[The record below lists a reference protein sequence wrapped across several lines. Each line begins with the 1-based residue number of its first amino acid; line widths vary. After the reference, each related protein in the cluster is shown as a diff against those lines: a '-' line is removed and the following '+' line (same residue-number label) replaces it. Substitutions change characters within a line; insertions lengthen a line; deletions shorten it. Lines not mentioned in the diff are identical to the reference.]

1 MIFMTPLLK
10 TNLKTKA
17 KNFAIMHIYIYIY
30 IYISH
35 LSLYGTKT
43 YQSLIL
49 NQNSLIKKQKNKKG
63 GEITWVEKV

>member
-1 MIFMTPLLK
+1 MTPLLK
-10 TNLKTKA
+10 INLKTKA

-30 IYISH
+30 ILSH

-43 YQSLIL
+43 YQGFIL

>member
-1 MIFMTPLLK
+1 MTPLLK
-10 TNLKTKA
+10 INLKTKA

-30 IYISH
+30 ISH

-43 YQSLIL
+43 YQGFIL

>member
-1 MIFMTPLLK
+1 MIFMTHLSE
-10 TNLKTKA
+10 TRT

-43 YQSLIL
+43 YQGFIL

-63 GEITWVEKV
+63 GEKTWVEKV

>member
-1 MIFMTPLLK
+1 MTPLLK
-10 TNLKTKA
+10 INLKTKA

-30 IYISH
+30 IYILSH

-43 YQSLIL
+43 YQGFIL

-63 GEITWVEKV
+63 GEKTWAEKV